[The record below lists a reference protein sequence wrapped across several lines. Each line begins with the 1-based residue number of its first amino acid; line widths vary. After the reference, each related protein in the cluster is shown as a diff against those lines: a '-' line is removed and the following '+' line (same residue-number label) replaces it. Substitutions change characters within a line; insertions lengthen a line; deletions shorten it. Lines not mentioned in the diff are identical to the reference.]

1 MLRRRLMLGL
11 LAVATL
17 SLLLAGVTPAFA
29 AYQHMGE
36 IDSGYFLTVHP
47 EIKGTKIDSCTLCHT
62 GGTDIWSGK
71 PAKVGSCQ
79 WCHLSQ
85 VYGYSG
91 AGEITK
97 TLNPYGKAYYDA
109 GRSVAAVR
117 AIESL
122 DSDGDGYKN
131 SLEIDKIRYPGDAT
145 DDPTKVPASYRI
157 YTIAQLKAMPKHTQF
172 LAMNASKSDDSYSL
186 YSGVTMEEL
195 LSRSGVLAS
204 ATGLTVFAPDGWLQ
218 FHPMEPSAVPTSN
231 VYPVRWTY
239 PAGTFYY
246 DAVADLALNPTG
258 GWVNYS
264 SPAAAGRLNGSAIV
278 NPQGLKLLVAY
289 ARDSK
294 DMTAGVI
301 GKTLKLDGEGP
312 LRIVPP
318 QSVPG
323 PMDQRSTNS
332 SSTLIWPYVNSWD
345 HNAGASTR
353 STTMIRVEPLPPGTT
368 DINVL
373 EAGFNYVDQ
382 GKIIVYGALE
392 PMASTVTLNRSR
404 GWVKK
409 GNAFELSGVVNTG
422 IVGDNVVVE
431 VKRPRSGRWSYSS
444 ARGIYAMTADGG
456 GKWWYRY
463 KPNARGSFT
472 FRARFAGDVSRK
484 AAVSRTMTVISK

>member
-1 MLRRRLMLGL
+1 MLGL

-29 AYQHMGE
+29 AYQHSGE
-36 IDSGYFLTVHP
+36 IDSGFFLTVHP
-47 EIKGTKIDSCTLCHT
+47 EVKGTKIDSCTLCHT
-62 GGTDIWSGK
+62 GGTDIWSN
-71 PAKVGSCQ
+71 PSMPTKVGSCQ

-97 TLNPYGKAYYDA
+97 TLNVYGKAYFDA

-117 AIESL
+117 AIEGL

-131 SLEIDKIRYPGDAT
+131 SVEIDKIRYPGDAT

-172 LAMNASKSDDSYSL
+172 LPMNASKSDDSYSE

-218 FHPMEPSAVPTSN
+218 FHPMLPSTTPTAN

-239 PAGTFYY
+239 PANTYY
-246 DAVADLALNPTG
+246 YSPIADMALNPK

-264 SPAAAGRLNGSAIV
+264 SPACFGRADGSPIV
-278 NPQGLKLLVAY
+278 NPQGLRLLVAY

-312 LRIVPP
+312 IRIVPP

-323 PMDQRSTNS
+323 FLDQRSKDT
-332 SSTLIWPYVNSWD
+332 SSTLIWPYLASAD

-404 GWVKK
+404 GWVYK
-409 GNAFELSGVVNTG
+409 GMTFELSGVVNTG
-422 IVGDNVVVE
+422 VVGDNVVVE

-444 ARGIYAMTADGG
+444 ARGIYAMNAAGG

-472 FRARFAGDVSRK
+472 FRARFAGDVSRT
-484 AAVSRTMTVISK
+484 AAVSRTVTVASR